1 MPEDLVGAES
11 LVVFGDFGC
20 GDRRPDPWV
29 LNGDAAIV
37 RNDDGRHGVEI
48 GHRGGRTGSVEQR
61 LPFVSRGEYRLQASL
76 EPRANPCTLGV
87 RSAAGEALGDV
98 RSSASDPIEL
108 VLDFALEESGD
119 LEVWVEAEPTHA
131 GTSARV
137 GSVRLEPLFTRQL
150 YGVDGTASGYV
161 LLERMDGAAKGLC
174 FAGFSRIGQELHFRP
189 ARVPESG
196 WYEATLFYRLMDDS
210 LSASMNV
217 YVNDGFQNSFSV
229 SRDTGGPGSGF
240 SRTKIPVYLYRGDS
254 RIALKYEVESCGSIA
269 IDTLRLDRAAVPG
282 RFSERT
288 YKRRVYNLGR
298 QFFEEDAGKSWS
310 FQSCPDVHGAG
321 GCRLMVRLGNGQFQA
336 EADPSCRGW
345 IPWLKP
351 GLKHDV
357 AVVWTAPQDGRVRV
371 ETQAS
376 KYDSNLGDG
385 VRLQVRRNGVRVWP
399 ETTEWLCVTEVLPA
413 LEVELDLDVARGDEI
428 QFVVNRNAG
437 DEFDLAVI
445 DPYIHYTLSEVAP
458 GATRTEEGL

>member
-1 MPEDLVGAES
+1 
-11 LVVFGDFGC
+11 
-20 GDRRPDPWV
+20 
-29 LNGDAAIV
+29 
-37 RNDDGRHGVEI
+37 
-48 GHRGGRTGSVEQR
+48 
-61 LPFVSRGEYRLQASL
+61 
-76 EPRANPCTLGV
+76 
-87 RSAAGEALGDV
+87 
-98 RSSASDPIEL
+98 
-108 VLDFALEESGD
+108 
-119 LEVWVEAEPTHA
+119 
-131 GTSARV
+131 
-137 GSVRLEPLFTRQL
+137 
-150 YGVDGTASGYV
+150 
-161 LLERMDGAAKGLC
+161 
-174 FAGFSRIGQELHFRP
+174 
-189 ARVPESG
+189 
-196 WYEATLFYRLMDDS
+196 
-210 LSASMNV
+210 
-217 YVNDGFQNSFSV
+217 
-229 SRDTGGPGSGF
+229 
-240 SRTKIPVYLYRGDS
+240 
-254 RIALKYEVESCGSIA
+254 
-269 IDTLRLDRAAVPG
+269 
-282 RFSERT
+282 
-288 YKRRVYNLGR
+288 
-298 QFFEEDAGKSWS
+298 
-310 FQSCPDVHGAG
+310 
-321 GCRLMVRLGNGQFQA
+321 MVRLGNGQFQA